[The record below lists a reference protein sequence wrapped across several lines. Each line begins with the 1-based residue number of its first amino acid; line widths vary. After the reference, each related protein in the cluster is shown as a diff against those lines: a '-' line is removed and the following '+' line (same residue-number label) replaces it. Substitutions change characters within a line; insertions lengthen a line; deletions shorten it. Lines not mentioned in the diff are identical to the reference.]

1 MTDWLLGLTLT
12 LTLTFSSTIHLF
24 FLPYVQEGLPIL
36 YIKNICTCRKR
47 KPFTQAVPK
56 CEDKNLVEI
65 KIKVK
70 SEKNIFIFFFSIDL
84 MLFLI
89 HYIVSLCFK
98 FISITN
104 NIHIIC
110 IIVKYCPYTLW
121 FFCDDYFL
129 FFFCCTCKTCIS
141 IFIEIQIIDKY
152 NSHLFFQLC
161 QAQRIQLFKTKV
173 VIYPIEWKMHTVL
186 LIRIRFKIIVKL
198 LRLFFPL

>member
-1 MTDWLLGLTLT
+1 MTDWLLGLT

-24 FLPYVQEGLPIL
+24 FLPYVQEGNLSP
-36 YIKNICTCRKR
+36 
-47 KPFTQAVPK
+47 KPFQSVK
-56 CEDKNLVEI
+56 IRIWWKI

-152 NSHLFFQLC
+152 NSHLFSSC
-161 QAQRIQLFKTKV
+161 VRHRE
-173 VIYPIEWKMHTVL
+173 YSCSRP
-186 LIRIRFKIIVKL
+186 R
-198 LRLFFPL
+198 